1 MFKCVQGSAPKY
13 LQELVRTQSNQSRSL
28 RLSSLLMLPISI
40 SKLSIVHNS
49 SFGSMGPRIWNDL
62 PFSVKISENIN
73 IFKSKLKTY
82 LFSKSYDD

>member
-1 MFKCVQGSAPKY
+1 
-13 LQELVRTQSNQSRSL
+13 
-28 RLSSLLMLPISI
+28 MLPISI

-49 SFGSMGPRIWNDL
+49 SFSSMGPHIWNEL
-62 PFSVKISENIN
+62 PFGVKISENIN